1 MPIHCPIATQRITQ
15 DEFKQIAGEVM
26 QHVFTIHNEFGRF
39 FDEQIYTKELVD
51 RMDGVELEVPVTVTH
66 DSFSKIYFV
75 DALIR
80 GSSLFEFKAADAI
93 HPRHRGQTLNYLLLL
108 ELGHGKVINV
118 RPESVGH
125 EFVNCPARLTELRH
139 PTIVDERWDS
149 RATGADSFRARLMSL
164 IEDWGAG
171 LGIGLYEEAVTHFL
185 GGEDRVLLPVPV
197 IGGKR
202 HIANQRMRM
211 AAPNVAFKI
220 TALRS
225 RLGEFESHAKRLIGH
240 TTLKTV
246 HWANITQASVTFTTL
261 TG

>member
-1 MPIHCPIATQRITQ
+1 MPIHCPIAAQRITQ
-15 DEFKQIAGEVM
+15 EEFRQIAGEVV
-26 QHVFTIHNEFGRF
+26 QHVFAIHNEFGRF

-66 DSFSKIYFV
+66 DLFS
-75 DALIR
+75 
-80 GSSLFEFKAADAI
+80 
-93 HPRHRGQTLNYLLLL
+93 
-108 ELGHGKVINV
+108 
-118 RPESVGH
+118 
-125 EFVNCPARLTELRH
+125 
-139 PTIVDERWDS
+139 
-149 RATGADSFRARLMSL
+149 
-164 IEDWGAG
+164 
-171 LGIGLYEEAVTHFL
+171 IGLYEEAVTHFL

-240 TTLKTV
+240 ATLETV

>member
-1 MPIHCPIATQRITQ
+1 
-15 DEFKQIAGEVM
+15 
-26 QHVFTIHNEFGRF
+26 
-39 FDEQIYTKELVD
+39 
-51 RMDGVELEVPVTVTH
+51 
-66 DSFSKIYFV
+66 
-75 DALIR
+75 
-80 GSSLFEFKAADAI
+80 
-93 HPRHRGQTLNYLLLL
+93 
-108 ELGHGKVINV
+108 
-118 RPESVGH
+118 
-125 EFVNCPARLTELRH
+125 
-139 PTIVDERWDS
+139 
-149 RATGADSFRARLMSL
+149 
-164 IEDWGAG
+164 
-171 LGIGLYEEAVTHFL
+171 VTHFI

-240 TTLKTV
+240 TTLETV